1 MSTGT
6 GTGIRTESGPG
17 PGPASGP
24 GPERPRRRGWWI
36 LVAALSA
43 LFVVAPLVFGLYG
56 EFFGREASHSSVET
70 NDHHAVRAVQIDSG
84 SAQVTVGPGADGEVR
99 VKERLSW
106 SLRKPKVTKEWDGDT
121 LKLRPE
127 CGGLLSVTGLD
138 CSVQLDLTVPAGV
151 ELKVKNGSG
160 AVRVTGL
167 TGPVDVRAGSGSVKL
182 YGVRGPITGSVD
194 SGSLNGSAIGS
205 ADAEVRVR
213 SGQASLEFVA
223 PPRRVSASSGSGS
236 VEVSLPPGSRYR
248 VAGKAGSGVRDV
260 DDALVDP
267 ASARMLTIST
277 GSGSASAGYANWQ

>member
-1 MSTGT
+1 MSTS
-6 GTGIRTESGPG
+6 TGIRTESGPG
-17 PGPASGP
+17 SGP
-24 GPERPRRRGWWI
+24 GGDRPQHRGRWI
-36 LVAALSA
+36 LVAVLSA
-43 LFVVAPLVFGLYG
+43 LFIVTPLVFGMYG

-70 NDHHAVRAVQIDSG
+70 NDHHPVRAVQIDSG
-84 SAQVTVGPGADGEVR
+84 SAAVTIGPGADGEVR

-106 SLRKPKVTKEWDGDT
+106 SLRKPKVTKVWDGDT
-121 LKLRPE
+121 LRLRPE

-151 ELKVKNGSG
+151 ELNVKSGSG
-160 AVRVTGL
+160 TVRVSGL

-194 SGSLNGSAIGS
+194 SGSFSGSAIGS
-205 ADAEVRVR
+205 ASAEMRVR
-213 SGQASLEFVA
+213 SGQASLEFVT

-248 VAGKAGSGVRDV
+248 VAGSVGSGARDV

-267 ASARMLTIST
+267 ASDRLLTIST
-277 GSGSASAGYANWQ
+277 GSGAATARYASWN